1 MTTVV
6 TSLALIN
13 SLNLL
18 LRAQSHLSLAV
29 ESQLVPWSHLL
40 SRHTDLPL
48 LPVDLGVSTL
58 NDPQDGKEVGRLQ
71 VFFSAIVHVGV
82 GWEEEGDGR
91 EEVGGELKIGEL
103 AYVCHLTG

>member
-1 MTTVV
+1 MTTVI

-18 LRAQSHLSLAV
+18 LIAQSHLSLAV
-29 ESQLVPWSHLL
+29 ESQLVPWSYLL

-71 VFFSAIVHVGV
+71 VFFSATVHVGV
-82 GWEEEGDGR
+82 GWEEEEEGR
-91 EEVGGELKIGEL
+91 EEN
-103 AYVCHLTG
+103 

>member
-18 LRAQSHLSLAV
+18 LIAQSHLSLAV
-29 ESQLVPWSHLL
+29 ESQLVPWSYLL

-58 NDPQDGKEVGRLQ
+58 NDPQDRKEVGRLQ
-71 VFFSAIVHVGV
+71 VLLSATVHVGV
-82 GWEEEGDGR
+82 GWEEEG
-91 EEVGGELKIGEL
+91 GELKISKL
-103 AYVCHLTG
+103 ACVRHLAG